1 MEETDAFSI
10 IKVGN
15 LWDETG
21 DAFDGVFIHMPF
33 KETSGSNLEAFV
45 GEVDAKLIYRVG
57 MAGHILGPGNIEQ
70 TDESGKIVLA
80 NVRSARQREG
90 SKRF

>member
-1 MEETDAFSI
+1 
-10 IKVGN
+10 
-15 LWDETG
+15 
-21 DAFDGVFIHMPF
+21 
-33 KETSGSNLEAFV
+33 
-45 GEVDAKLIYRVG
+45 
-57 MAGHILGPGNIEQ
+57 MAGHILGNIEQ